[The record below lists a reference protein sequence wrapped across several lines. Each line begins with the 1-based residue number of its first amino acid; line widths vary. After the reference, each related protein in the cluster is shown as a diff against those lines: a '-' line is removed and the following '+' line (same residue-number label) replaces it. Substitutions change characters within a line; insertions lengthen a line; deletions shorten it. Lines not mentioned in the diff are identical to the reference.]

1 MDLVKLTEYIITR
14 MVKDPD
20 TVTVKEFESS
30 DDDVILLEVLISKDD
45 IGRVIGKDGKII
57 GSIRTIVQAAASL
70 NMDKKVNINIDSY
83 VDYSD
88 VFNIVKDTIYS
99 LKLDYS
105 APFELR
111 MNNFTYKEISIL
123 LDVPISSIDYKIKY
137 VRKHLKNELRK
148 LDNR

>member
-30 DDDVILLEVLISKDD
+30 DDDIILLEVLISEDD

-83 VDYSD
+83 
-88 VFNIVKDTIYS
+88 
-99 LKLDYS
+99 
-105 APFELR
+105 
-111 MNNFTYKEISIL
+111 
-123 LDVPISSIDYKIKY
+123 
-137 VRKHLKNELRK
+137 
-148 LDNR
+148 

>member
-30 DDDVILLEVLISKDD
+30 DDDIILLEVLIYKDD

-83 VDYSD
+83 
-88 VFNIVKDTIYS
+88 
-99 LKLDYS
+99 
-105 APFELR
+105 
-111 MNNFTYKEISIL
+111 
-123 LDVPISSIDYKIKY
+123 
-137 VRKHLKNELRK
+137 
-148 LDNR
+148 

>member
-30 DDDVILLEVLISKDD
+30 DDDIILLEVLISKDD

-70 NMDKKVNINIDSY
+70 SMDKKVNINIDSY
-83 VDYSD
+83 
-88 VFNIVKDTIYS
+88 
-99 LKLDYS
+99 
-105 APFELR
+105 
-111 MNNFTYKEISIL
+111 
-123 LDVPISSIDYKIKY
+123 
-137 VRKHLKNELRK
+137 
-148 LDNR
+148 

>member
-30 DDDVILLEVLISKDD
+30 DDDIILLEVLISKDD

-70 NMDKKVNINIDSY
+70 NMDKKVNINIDY
-83 VDYSD
+83 Y
-88 VFNIVKDTIYS
+88 
-99 LKLDYS
+99 
-105 APFELR
+105 
-111 MNNFTYKEISIL
+111 
-123 LDVPISSIDYKIKY
+123 
-137 VRKHLKNELRK
+137 
-148 LDNR
+148 

>member
-30 DDDVILLEVLISKDD
+30 EDDVILLEVLISQEDF
-45 IGRVIGKDGKII
+45 GRVIGKDGKII

-83 VDYSD
+83 
-88 VFNIVKDTIYS
+88 
-99 LKLDYS
+99 
-105 APFELR
+105 
-111 MNNFTYKEISIL
+111 
-123 LDVPISSIDYKIKY
+123 
-137 VRKHLKNELRK
+137 
-148 LDNR
+148 

>member
-30 DDDVILLEVLISKDD
+30 EDDVILLEVLISQED

-83 VDYSD
+83 
-88 VFNIVKDTIYS
+88 
-99 LKLDYS
+99 
-105 APFELR
+105 
-111 MNNFTYKEISIL
+111 
-123 LDVPISSIDYKIKY
+123 
-137 VRKHLKNELRK
+137 
-148 LDNR
+148 

>member
-30 DDDVILLEVLISKDD
+30 DDDIILLEVLISKDD

-57 GSIRTIVQAAASL
+57 GSIRTIVQAASSL

-83 VDYSD
+83 
-88 VFNIVKDTIYS
+88 
-99 LKLDYS
+99 
-105 APFELR
+105 
-111 MNNFTYKEISIL
+111 
-123 LDVPISSIDYKIKY
+123 
-137 VRKHLKNELRK
+137 
-148 LDNR
+148 

>member
-1 MDLVKLTEYIITR
+1 MDLVKLTEYIITK

-30 DDDVILLEVLISKDD
+30 EDDVILLEVLISQED

-83 VDYSD
+83 
-88 VFNIVKDTIYS
+88 
-99 LKLDYS
+99 
-105 APFELR
+105 
-111 MNNFTYKEISIL
+111 
-123 LDVPISSIDYKIKY
+123 
-137 VRKHLKNELRK
+137 
-148 LDNR
+148 

>member
-30 DDDVILLEVLISKDD
+30 DDDIILLEVLISKDD

-70 NMDKKVNINIDSY
+70 NMDNKVNINIDSY
-83 VDYSD
+83 
-88 VFNIVKDTIYS
+88 
-99 LKLDYS
+99 
-105 APFELR
+105 
-111 MNNFTYKEISIL
+111 
-123 LDVPISSIDYKIKY
+123 
-137 VRKHLKNELRK
+137 
-148 LDNR
+148 